1 MKIVRL
7 PLQILALLLHTYF
20 IVETVRLF
28 VDSYILHPGESS
40 EEGWFA
46 MLFTLLIVIACEV
59 ISFLD
64 VIIFVITE
72 FGVYSIIYLVLM
84 IANAYCFMNL
94 AYYSAAGTI
103 ISMTLYAILYVLR
116 IINLVHNSA
125 DLLKKLR
132 YFCNTTPQKKEL

>member
-7 PLQILALLLHTYF
+7 PLQILALLLQTYF

-59 ISFLD
+59 ISIFD

-103 ISMTLYAILYVLR
+103 ISMTLYAILYILR

-132 YFCNTTPQKKEL
+132 FFCNKTPQKKEL